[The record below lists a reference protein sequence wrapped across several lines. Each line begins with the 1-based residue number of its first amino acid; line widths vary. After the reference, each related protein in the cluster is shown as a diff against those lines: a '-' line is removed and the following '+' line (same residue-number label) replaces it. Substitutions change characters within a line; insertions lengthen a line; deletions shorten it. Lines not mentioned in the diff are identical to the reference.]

1 LCCRPGRDAVLI
13 PTPSY
18 PLFEH
23 LTSLEGVPA
32 LPYRLD
38 YHGRW
43 SLDTEGLH
51 ASEDVGAVVAVSP
64 NNPTGSAIT
73 PGDLAALG
81 ARCSRSGAALI
92 LDEVFADYPLEAPL
106 EPLAMPDDCVT
117 VRLGGLS
124 KSAGLPQVKL
134 AWMALAGPPALLS
147 TAMERLELIADT
159 YLSVSTPVQVA
170 ASSLIAGGASVRAE
184 ILERVRHNY
193 RVLRTAAARHPAVQ
207 VFAAEAGW
215 SAILRVPSTRSDE
228 ELALALLEEA
238 EVLVHP
244 GFFFDLAS
252 GTHLVISLLP
262 DRATFEEG
270 IRRILEHVDG

>member
-1 LCCRPGRDAVLI
+1 
-13 PTPSY
+13 
-18 PLFEH
+18 
-23 LTSLEGVPA
+23 
-32 LPYRLD
+32 
-38 YHGRW
+38 
-43 SLDTEGLH
+43 
-51 ASEDVGAVVAVSP
+51 
-64 NNPTGSAIT
+64 
-73 PGDLAALG
+73 
-81 ARCSRSGAALI
+81 
-92 LDEVFADYPLEAPL
+92 
-106 EPLAMPDDCVT
+106 
-117 VRLGGLS
+117 
-124 KSAGLPQVKL
+124 
-134 AWMALAGPPALLS
+134 MALAGPPALLAP
-147 TAMERLELIADT
+147 AMERLELIADT

-184 ILERVRHNY
+184 ILDRVRHNY